1 MSAISPLEK
10 LRQEDN
16 KSKESEI
23 HRELEY
29 SLGYILKV
37 NQKEYQKGEHFLK
50 YKSFIFNNSTNVR
63 AI

>member
-1 MSAISPLEK
+1 MSAISLLEK

-50 YKSFIFNNSTNVR
+50 
-63 AI
+63 

>member
-1 MSAISPLEK
+1 MPAISPLEK
-10 LRQEDN
+10 LRKEDN

-23 HRELEY
+23 HRDLEY

-50 YKSFIFNNSTNVR
+50 
-63 AI
+63 